1 MYNQGLQFEP
11 AGALGAGPDEPNGTI
26 VRATTVDDG
35 QGGTMTVYVKDDA
48 ADVARLAAIQQEV
61 DDLEASKEAKRV
73 VARALKSSLL
83 AMDSAS
89 LATEQQKIDAIL
101 MLRDAVKM
109 IEEQHWNL

>member
-1 MYNQGLQFEP
+1 
-11 AGALGAGPDEPNGTI
+11 
-26 VRATTVDDG
+26 
-35 QGGTMTVYVKDDA
+35 MTVYVKDDA